1 MMFEGRRK
9 TGNTSPLPQI
19 SRNAF
24 VQRACERGSV
34 CKRLPQDFPQTSP
47 LELVLQSGLGS
58 PAIGGLGLNK
68 NLKNRILQVP
78 LKNWGKC

>member
-9 TGNTSPLPQI
+9 TGKTSPLPQI

-47 LELVLQSGLGS
+47 LELVLQSGSGS
-58 PAIGGLGLNK
+58 PAIAVLGFK
-68 NLKNRILQVP
+68 QKP
-78 LKNWGKC
+78 

>member
-9 TGNTSPLPQI
+9 TGKTSPLPQI

-24 VQRACERGSV
+24 VQRAYERGSV

-47 LELVLQSGLGS
+47 PGIGSAEWFGFTSNRWLGFKQK
-58 PAIGGLGLNK
+58 P
-68 NLKNRILQVP
+68 
-78 LKNWGKC
+78 

>member
-1 MMFEGRRK
+1 MEDEKR
-9 TGNTSPLPQI
+9 
-19 SRNAF
+19 
-24 VQRACERGSV
+24 E
-34 CKRLPQDFPQTSP
+34 RLPQDFPQTSP

>member
-1 MMFEGRRK
+1 MSEDKNGKYFP
-9 TGNTSPLPQI
+9 TSPNLSECLCTKGLREGKCLQ
-19 SRNAF
+19 
-24 VQRACERGSV
+24 
-34 CKRLPQDFPQTSP
+34 KTSP